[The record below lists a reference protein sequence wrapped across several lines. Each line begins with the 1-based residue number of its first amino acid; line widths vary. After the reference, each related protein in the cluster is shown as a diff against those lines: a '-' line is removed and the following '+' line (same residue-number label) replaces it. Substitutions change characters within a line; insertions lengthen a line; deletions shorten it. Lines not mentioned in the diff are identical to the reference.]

1 MRRLAVAVLRP
12 IVLLLLIEGGTLL
25 LIRLAPGYFADMT
38 ALDPRLSERAYTRM
52 QTEQASSRGALVG
65 SLLEDA
71 ALLRGELGES
81 RYYHV
86 PVRELLAPRWAN
98 TLRLLAGGLSFG
110 WLAAIFAAMPTVIR
124 LRSGQTRLDR
134 LLIVPMVLL
143 IAVPAGSLA
152 AVSVASGYGTPIFV
166 VAAFVAPRAYRFLTV
181 LLQSHSAAQ
190 HLLYARGCG
199 LTTARLLY
207 IHVLPAAIPEF
218 LALIGT
224 SLVMALGAIV
234 PVEVVFDLN
243 GIAQLA
249 WTAALNRDAPV
260 IAATTLLAAGTVAFA
275 GILADFADF
284 SRPRGALSFGRQT
297 LVSEMEYRP

>member
-1 MRRLAVAVLRP
+1 MRRFAAAFLRP
-12 IVLLLLIEGGTLL
+12 IVLLLFIEGATLFL
-25 LIRLAPGYFADMT
+25 VRLAPGYFADMT
-38 ALDPRLSERAYTRM
+38 ALDPRLGDRAYTRM

-65 SLLEDA
+65 SLVEDV

-86 PVRELLAPRWAN
+86 PVRELLAPRWAV

-110 WLAAIFAAMPTVIR
+110 WLAAILAAMPTVIR
-124 LRSGQTRLDR
+124 LRSGQTRFDR

-152 AVSVASGYGTPIFV
+152 AVSVASGYGSPIFV
-166 VAAFVAPRAYRFLTV
+166 VAAFVAPRAYRFLTI
-181 LLQSHSAAQ
+181 LMQSHSSAQ

-199 LTTARLLY
+199 LTTARVLF
-207 IHVLPAAIPEF
+207 IHVLPATIPEF
-218 LALIGT
+218 LALVGT
-224 SLVMALGAIV
+224 SLAMALGAIV

-260 IAATTLLAAGTVAFA
+260 IAATTLVAAGIVAIA

-284 SRPRGALSFGRQT
+284 SRPRGTPPLIPQT
-297 LVSEMEYRP
+297 LVLGME